1 MAAPGFGFSFGDFV
15 SGIKIEDNRRDLR
28 DTGGAKDEFQ
38 HVLIDLQ
45 HFVILLEQ
53 LNYGVWDH
61 GGDAGHLNEIKGMAL
76 TCKTP
81 WQELLNKSE
90 TYKSLQGTI
99 IKGFKARL
107 GSEAR
112 KVQWA
117 IGLKEE
123 VEKFRTVI
131 IAKMVSINLLIQ
143 LHTL

>member
-1 MAAPGFGFSFGDFV
+1 VG
-15 SGIKIEDNRRDLR
+15 
-28 DTGGAKDEFQ
+28 
-38 HVLIDLQ
+38 
-45 HFVILLEQ
+45 
-53 LNYGVWDH
+53 H

-131 IAKMVSINLLIQ
+131 IAKMVFDQPSHPASYTVSSIVYYQ
-143 LHTL
+143 